1 MRLKV
6 SQQAIIVL
14 GRLPAGI
21 RARLW
26 RAAQTLKYEPFPNGL
41 FDDVEVESGPIRVY
55 SKEVPPINKL
65 KVKSPP
71 TNYRILYVI
80 DKPHDTAFVV
90 SVRKRDVA
98 YEATPLHLAMLRSIV
113 KDYFE
118 NRRWENGH

>member
-65 KVKSPP
+65 KVKSPS

-80 DKPHDTAFVV
+80 DEPHDTAFVV

-98 YEATPLHLAMLRSIV
+98 YEATPLHMAMLRSIV

>member
-1 MRLKV
+1 VRLKV
-6 SQQAIIVL
+6 SQQAIIDLNRIHV
-14 GRLPAGI
+14 GI

-26 RAAQTLKYEPFPNGL
+26 RAAKTLKHEPFPDGL
-41 FDDVEVESGPIRVY
+41 YDDIEVESGPIRVY

-65 KVKSPP
+65 KVKSPS

-80 DKPHDTAFVV
+80 DEPHDTAFVV

-98 YEATPLHLAMLRSIV
+98 YEATPMHLAMLRSIV

-118 NRRWENGH
+118 NQRWENGH

>member
-118 NRRWENGH
+118 NQRWENGH

>member
-6 SQQAIIVL
+6 SQQAIIDL

-90 SVRKRDVA
+90 SVIKRDVA

>member
-1 MRLKV
+1 VRLKV

-98 YEATPLHLAMLRSIV
+98 YEATPMHLAMLRSIV